1 MQTLV
6 AIGGGSFQKN
16 ETRAIDE
23 YIIKRTGKEHPKVIF
38 IPAASKDDQG
48 YAKRFKQYYRSL
60 GCEVEAI
67 RLWHTKLFYKEIA
80 NTLLEADVIYFG
92 GGETPL
98 LMQALDNFNLFDTLK
113 EAYEKGIV
121 IAGLSAGA
129 NILFTYGYSEIDD
142 HYEMVKGVE
151 LVKGIFCPH
160 AQKQERQGFLEAC
173 KSYEGLEAY
182 PCADEKALCLED
194 EKVFFLQNNK
204 EI

>member
-16 ETRAIDE
+16 ETRIIDD

-48 YAKRFKQYYRSL
+48 YAKRFKQYFRSL

-80 NTLLEADVIYFG
+80 NVLLETDVIYFG

-98 LMQALDNFNLFDTLK
+98 LMQALDNFSLFDTLK

-129 NILFTYGYSEIDD
+129 NILFSYGYSEFED
-142 HYEMVKGVE
+142 HYEFVKGME
-151 LVKGIFCPH
+151 LEKGLFCPH
-160 AQKQERQGFLEAC
+160 AQRKERQGFMDAC
-173 KSYEGLEAY
+173 KGYVGLQAF
-182 PCADEKALCLED
+182 PCED
-194 EKVFFLQNNK
+194 CYAICVEDGNFVT
-204 EI
+204 IG